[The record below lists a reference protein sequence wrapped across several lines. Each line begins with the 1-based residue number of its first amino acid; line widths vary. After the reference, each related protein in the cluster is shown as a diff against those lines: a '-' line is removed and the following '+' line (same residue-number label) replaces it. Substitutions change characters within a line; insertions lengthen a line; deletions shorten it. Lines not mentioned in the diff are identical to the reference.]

1 MYLCPGAGTTIYV
14 KIRVFW
20 DVTLV
25 LDVSKAC
32 SVVIFRAKQEMS
44 SSSGQIDIDM
54 DQVRVLYWLG
64 GACTMQ
70 INCCGCLAL
79 KMEAVRFFET

>member
-1 MYLCPGAGTTIYV
+1 
-14 KIRVFW
+14 
-20 DVTLV
+20 V
-25 LDVSKAC
+25 LDVSKGC

-44 SSSGQIDIDM
+44 TETVRLTCDM
-54 DQVRVLYWLG
+54 GQVRVLYWLG
-64 GACTMQ
+64 GVCTMQ